1 MIFRDRR
8 RPNKDSCERETARI
22 GRVQQVS
29 AHLRGGAPGASEK
42 GCSRLW
48 PGRGRGQAVDV
59 EGATAHRKAAS
70 GGKASSRRM
79 CHLQLRPLTLRP
91 REGARASHATARPRG
106 KVAVPRRGPAA
117 GRGESRLRTVTPAPH
132 LAVTRERL
140 RCTDRRESR
149 GCRRLLP
156 GSAEESRGR
165 MEVKTKTREEPA
177 PPACAA
183 PPGIRLSPPR
193 MIDTKTALGNYT
205 THLLAPPQITPAL
218 ILPGMQEAQ
227 GKYR

>member
-1 MIFRDRR
+1 MSEKLLGSDVSSRSPRACGVEPQARLRR
-8 RPNKDSCERETARI
+8 AAPASGRAGAGDKQSTWRARLLTERP
-22 GRVQQVS
+22 
-29 AHLRGGAPGASEK
+29 LRGGK
-42 GCSRLW
+42 
-48 PGRGRGQAVDV
+48 
-59 EGATAHRKAAS
+59 T
-70 GGKASSRRM
+70 SSRRM

-177 PPACAA
+177 PPLPASAA

-205 THLLAPPQITPAL
+205 THLLAPPQITPVL

-227 GKYR
+227 GKYK